1 MVTTAFKRSQGL
13 RLRPP
18 SKLDRPVSP
27 PKHPRLISRRRIFEQ
42 LTRKSRILQ
51 EMDSSNG
58 GPLANTLHDLQH
70 IFGDRLQAFV
80 AYGPRHASPAPSVA
94 LVRTLTSDDLT
105 ACAAR
110 AGAWQRAG
118 SATPLLLSGDEFAGS
133 LDAFPIE
140 YGEIIDTHRLL
151 FGVDPFAGLAIRQ
164 DDLRRACE
172 VQVKSHLLHLRENFV
187 DCGGR
192 PSAVAAMVTDSAPAF
207 ALLLR
212 RLARLDGH
220 AADNHTDLGAFA
232 ERRPRLD
239 PRVIGDVLALTS
251 GASSSGVDPARLF
264 PAYLAAVEQLS
275 RFIDTW
281 QLA

>member
-1 MVTTAFKRSQGL
+1 
-13 RLRPP
+13 
-18 SKLDRPVSP
+18 
-27 PKHPRLISRRRIFEQ
+27 
-42 LTRKSRILQ
+42 
-51 EMDSSNG
+51 MDSSHG
-58 GPLANTLHDLQH
+58 GPLAETLHDLQH

-80 AYGPRHASPAPSVA
+80 AYGPSHASPAPSVA
-94 LVRTLTSDDLT
+94 LVRTLTSDDLA

-110 AGAWQRAG
+110 AGTWHRAG
-118 SATPLLLSGDEFAGS
+118 SATPLLLTRNEFAGS

-151 FGVDPFAGLAIRQ
+151 FGVDPFAGFSIRH

-192 PSAVAAMVTDSAPAF
+192 PSAVASMVTDSAPAF

-220 AADNHTDLGAFA
+220 PADSHVDLGAYA
-232 ERRPRLD
+232 ERRPKLD
-239 PRVIGDVLALTS
+239 PRVVGDVLSLAS
-251 GASSSGVDPARLF
+251 GSSSGGADPARLF
-264 PAYLAAVEQLS
+264 PAYLAAVEKLS
-275 RFIDTW
+275 LFIDTW
-281 QLA
+281 KLA